1 MNVFQFFISFK
12 RTNNANNAAHY
23 VKLGTKRRES
33 SKRDYYTISPW
44 VIIKAIII
52 KATSSSLQ
60 LLVFLDFPSDN
71 GLKWPGSAR
80 GPEQSLEWSRY
91 KCIFPAQTCKNIKL
105 NAVCGLKQNGT
116 KIYGLRETLF
126 DSFSYHAPP
135 AWPLFLSAWLEFLE
149 RGEFFKHLFS
159 EWAPQ

>member
-1 MNVFQFFISFK
+1 M
-12 RTNNANNAAHY
+12 
-23 VKLGTKRRES
+23 
-33 SKRDYYTISPW
+33 
-44 VIIKAIII
+44 IIKAIII

-91 KCIFPAQTCKNIKL
+91 KCIFPAQTCKNIRL

-116 KIYGLRETLF
+116 KTYGLRETLF
-126 DSFSYHAPP
+126 DSFSNYPFRLPSLASFFPLPRNFSKGASFPLQIFVSACFSPDYFCAQGLCCCCCCLFINSTQPP
-135 AWPLFLSAWLEFLE
+135 SPECIWTMKGTAQAI
-149 RGEFFKHLFS
+149 
-159 EWAPQ
+159 